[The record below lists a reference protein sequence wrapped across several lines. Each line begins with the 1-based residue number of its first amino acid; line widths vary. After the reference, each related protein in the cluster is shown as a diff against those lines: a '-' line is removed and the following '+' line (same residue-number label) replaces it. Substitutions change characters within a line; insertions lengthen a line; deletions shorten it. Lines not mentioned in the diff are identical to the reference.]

1 MKVAV
6 ATYDGDYVDER
17 FNNSSSF
24 KIYHIQDNKIIDVE
38 MRQREQAGCC
48 STQNT
53 EEEKSEKHSC
63 GCGSGGQRH
72 HEKVASEI
80 ADCHALIVGG
90 IGKNTYAGLKNAG
103 IDVVFTNYSWT
114 EEAITAYVE
123 YEANR
128 VNKAQIN

>member
-1 MKVAV
+1 MKIAV
-6 ATYDGDYVDER
+6 ATNDGDFVDER
-17 FNNSSSF
+17 FNSSSSF
-24 KIYHIQDNKIIDVE
+24 KIYSIKNNQIIDVE
-38 MRQREQAGCC
+38 LRQREEAGCC
-48 STQNT
+48 STQ
-53 EEEKSEKHSC
+53 KSEDSHSGKHSC
-63 GCGSGGQRH
+63 GCGSGGQGH

-103 IDVVFTNYSWT
+103 IDVIFTNYSWT

-128 VNKAQIN
+128 VNEAQIN